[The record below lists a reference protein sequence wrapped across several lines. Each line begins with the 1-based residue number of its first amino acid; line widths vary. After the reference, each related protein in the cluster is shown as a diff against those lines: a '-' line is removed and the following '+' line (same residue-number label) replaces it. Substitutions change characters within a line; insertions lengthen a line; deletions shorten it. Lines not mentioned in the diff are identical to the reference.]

1 MAEPSKAY
9 KKSFGLKSDKGNL
22 FKHPK
27 LPLVYDDKGMLSK
40 VLSDT
45 SRKQRGLYSQRSDLD
60 TTSINK
66 TLFLNIGKKK
76 TKKSAGEKLA
86 GSVVSG
92 VQNLYDLIGVN
103 IDLDK
108 KGLAIDVA
116 QSGSVDIPF
125 GKNWD
130 VNLWYKQG
138 QKGGPAPSDY
148 NFGVKI
154 KRAI

>member
-9 KKSFGLKSDKGNL
+9 KKSFGLKPDKEKL

-27 LPLVYDDKGMLSK
+27 LPLAYNEKGMLSK

-45 SRKQRGLYSQRSDLD
+45 SKDDYTKISKLD
-60 TTSINK
+60 TSIIDK
-66 TLFLNIGKKK
+66 TLFFDISKKK
-76 TKKSAGEKLA
+76 KSKSADEIMLNNVN
-86 GSVVSG
+86 S
-92 VQNLYDLIGVN
+92 LYDLIGVN
-103 IDLDK
+103 IDLNK
-108 KGLAIDVA
+108 KGVDINIGN
-116 QSGSVDIPF
+116 SGSLDIPF

-130 VNLWYKQG
+130 VNFWYKRG
-138 QKGGPAPSDY
+138 KPEIPSPSDY

>member
-9 KKSFGLKSDKGNL
+9 KKSFGLKPDKGNL

-45 SRKQRGLYSQRSDLD
+45 SKKQRGLYSQRSDLD
-60 TTSINK
+60 TTAIDQ

-76 TKKSAGEKLA
+76 TKRSAGEKLA
-86 GSVVSG
+86 GSVVEGAQS
-92 VQNLYDLIGVN
+92 LYDLIGVQIN
-103 IDLDK
+103 MNK
-108 KGLAIDVA
+108 KGIDFDIGA
-116 QSGSVDIPF
+116 GGSVDIPF
-125 GKNWD
+125 GQNWD
-130 VNLWYKQG
+130 FNLWYKQG

>member
-9 KKSFGLKSDKGNL
+9 KKSFGLKSNKGSL
-22 FKHPK
+22 FKHSK
-27 LPLVYDDKGMLSK
+27 LPLVYDERGKLSK

-45 SRKQRGLYSQRSDLD
+45 SKKERGLYSQRSDLD
-60 TTSINK
+60 TSAVDKAVFMDINK
-66 TLFLNIGKKK
+66 
-76 TKKSAGEKLA
+76 KKSSKSSGEKLA
-86 GSVVSG
+86 GSIVEGAQS
-92 VQNLYDLIGVN
+92 LYDLIGVKIN
-103 IDLDK
+103 MDK
-108 KGLAIDVA
+108 KGIDFDMG
-116 QSGSVDIPF
+116 QGGSVDIPF

-130 VNLWYKQG
+130 FNVWYKQG